1 MKSTEYEV
9 YEKTTK
15 SIIIVITMPQHFKL
29 NLEIVSTIFSFLNE
43 IRCNMKNKIINK
55 IDT

>member
-15 SIIIVITMPQHFKL
+15 SIIIVITIPQHFKL
-29 NLEIVSTIFSFLNE
+29 NLEIVSMIFSFLNE
-43 IRCNMKNKIINK
+43 IKCNIKNKISNK